1 MLAWS
6 KIHPSFQEEVPQDLV
21 PTETPEE
28 MVTEAPEVEDS
39 FSVTEAPEES
49 VEMETTAPEMEE
61 KAWLSCDATMI
72 HHDF

>member
-1 MLAWS
+1 M
-6 KIHPSFQEEVPQDLV
+6 

-39 FSVTEAPEES
+39 FTVTEAPEES

-61 KAWLSCDATMI
+61 KAWLSCDATMT
-72 HHDF
+72 HHHF

>member
-1 MLAWS
+1 M
-6 KIHPSFQEEVPQDLV
+6 

-28 MVTEAPEVEDS
+28 MVTEAPEVEDG
-39 FSVTEAPEES
+39 FTVTEAPEES
-49 VEMETTAPEMEE
+49 VEMATTPEMEE